1 MLWTVEADGNVNR
14 GAFDRLISVQRAEL
28 QEDDYGGEAASLW
41 LDREQA
47 YARLRFGRAE
57 EKRVA
62 SQEGGFQTATFEVF
76 PTSALLG
83 TELTDRILLHEDNT
97 AWNITEVAPLDR
109 RTLRFTATRS
119 K

>member
-1 MLWTVEADGNVNR
+1 VNR
-14 GAFDRLISVQRAEL
+14 GAFDRLISVQRAEF
-28 QEDDYGGEAASLW
+28 QTDDYGGQSASIW

-47 YARLRFGRAE
+47 YARLRFGRAD

-62 SQEGGFQTATFEVF
+62 AQEGGFQSATFEVF
-76 PTSALLG
+76 PTSVLLG

-97 AWNITEVAPLDR
+97 AWDITEVAPLDR
-109 RTLRFTATRS
+109 QTLRFTATRS